1 LDPVASEKT
10 NDLTTA
16 ARMFQAEL
24 ELPQADVT
32 ARSQGEYGLGMVAQ
46 ALNRPPEEALNHY
59 LRVVYNEVIHDE
71 SGEKPDPV
79 WVKEAGVAAWQLCEE
94 IKDWKDATNIYAR
107 VKAAVPTLGAEM
119 ERKIIRA
126 ASNIPASGN

>member
-1 LDPVASEKT
+1 
-10 NDLTTA
+10 
-16 ARMFQAEL
+16 
-24 ELPQADVT
+24 
-32 ARSQGEYGLGMVAQ
+32 
-46 ALNRPPEEALNHY
+46 
-59 LRVVYNEVIHDE
+59 
-71 SGEKPDPV
+71 
-79 WVKEAGVAAWQLCEE
+79 LCEE